1 MNEAMKLT
9 EEPEPTAFLEKSRT
23 MISKGM
29 NLKIFI
35 KNFKLSFQ
43 FFTCQFKVIKL
54 ISIFFELQ
62 KIMSLAYKSFKQPG
76 LDCDVTLGQQAQ
88 KFILKLVG

>member
-1 MNEAMKLT
+1 MKLT

-35 KNFKLSFQ
+35 KNLKHFFQ

-62 KIMSLAYKSFKQPG
+62 KLMSLAHKSFKQLKTARTG
-76 LDCDVTLGQQAQ
+76 L
-88 KFILKLVG
+88 